1 MRLPLRLQVNDAFP
15 WDYNDAQ
22 RMGLT
27 SGAKL
32 GPYEI
37 VSPLGAGGVGQ
48 VTARGT
54 PGSTA
59 MSRSSFELKSGPG
72 LTTRFERKAI
82 ASRGVGENVPRGGG
96 ILAEFKDRWSPER
109 GSAKLERPWVLFAI
123 LS

>member
-1 MRLPLRLQVNDAFP
+1 MSLA
-15 WDYNDAQ
+15 
-22 RMGLT
+22 
-27 SGAKL
+27 SGTKIE
-32 GPYEI
+32 PKEI
-37 VSPLGAGGVGQ
+37 QPALGAGGIGQ

-82 ASRGVGENVPRGGG
+82 VSRGVGENVRRGGG
-96 ILAEFKDRWSPER
+96 ILAEFKEMVPGTRER
-109 GSAKLERPWVLFAI
+109 QTRGPWVLFAI